1 MKNMKQNVM
10 SVDDLICTTP
20 IKRSFIHRFPSYE
33 FLYLHIMKS
42 FKHLT
47 TAEHT
52 TAVNKC
58 HKIFPNFSKA
68 RNN

>member
-1 MKNMKQNVM
+1 M
-10 SVDDLICTTP
+10 SVDDLTYTIP
-20 IKRSFIHRFPSYE
+20 IKRNFILRFPPFK

-47 TAEHT
+47 TAERS

-58 HKIFPNFSKA
+58 HRIFPNFSKA

>member
-10 SVDDLICTTP
+10 SVDDLIYTAP

-58 HKIFPNFSKA
+58 HKICPNFSKA